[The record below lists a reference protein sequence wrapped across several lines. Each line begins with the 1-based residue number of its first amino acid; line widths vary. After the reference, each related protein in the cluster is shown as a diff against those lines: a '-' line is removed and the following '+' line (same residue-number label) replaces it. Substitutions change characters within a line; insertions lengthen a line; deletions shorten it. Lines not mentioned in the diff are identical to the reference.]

1 MKRIAFLLLAVLAI
15 ESTSAQGI
23 ADGLIYSSESQ
34 TGTARFNAL
43 SGAFGALGGDLSA
56 LSINPA
62 GGAVFL
68 NSNTSFSMGGDETY
82 NRATYFNTG
91 TTSRDSNFVFNQAG
105 GIFVF
110 NNNSGNS
117 KFKKF
122 TIAFN
127 YQVEKNYDN
136 ELIIQGTGNNSIG
149 DFFLSQAQG
158 IPLELLQLQSGESIS
173 DLYSYLGENE
183 GTTAQNAFLGYQG
196 FIIDPVDENN
206 GQNDQYVSNIS
217 PGTFNQHYAYLTQG
231 AKNKYTVNLG
241 TQVSD
246 TFFLGMNL
254 NTHNISYFRSSFLF
268 ESNNNPGSLVKDVAF
283 ENNLSV
289 RGFGLSAQL
298 GMIAKLKNNL
308 RFGFSLQSPTWFDMF
323 EETTQFLETRR
334 VENGQSI
341 TERVNPRV
349 INVFQSYSLLT
360 PGVVSASAAY
370 IFGNKG
376 LISFDYSFK
385 DYRSIR
391 FKSYDYY
398 YSYSYYDS
406 NNNDNYF
413 NALNNSIKNSLN
425 GVSSIRLGGEYR
437 INQLSLRGGF
447 RYEDSPYKKDGRIG
461 SLNGFSLG
469 LGYNLGNYNLD
480 VSYARAEQDR
490 KQQLYPVGLTDSA
503 SITTVTNSLIFTLG
517 ITL

>member
-1 MKRIAFLLLAVLAI
+1 MKRIILLLLAIFAI

-23 ADGLIYSSESQ
+23 ADALIYSSESQ

-56 LSINPA
+56 LSNNPA

-68 NSNTSFSMGGDETY
+68 TSNTSFSMGGNDTY

-91 TTSRDSNFVFNQAG
+91 TKSGGTDFIFNQAG

-110 NNNSGNS
+110 NNVSENSN
-117 KFKKF
+117 FKKF

-136 ELIIQGTGNNSIG
+136 ELIIRGTGNNSIG
-149 DFFLSQAQG
+149 DFFLSNAQG

-196 FIIDPVDENN
+196 FIIDPIDGNN
-206 GQNDQYVSNIS
+206 SQYVSNIS
-217 PGTFNQHYAYLTQG
+217 PGAFNQDYAYLTQG
-231 AKNKYTVNLG
+231 AKNKYTVNFG
-241 TQVSD
+241 TQITD
-246 TFFLGMNL
+246 IFFLGLNL
-254 NTHNISYFRSSFLF
+254 NTHSLSYFRSTFLF
-268 ESNNNPGSLVKDVAF
+268 ESNNNPGSLVNEVGF

-298 GMIAKLKNNL
+298 GMIAKLENNL

-334 VENGQSI
+334 IENGQSM
-341 TERVNPRV
+341 TARVNPRV
-349 INVFQSYSLLT
+349 INVFENYSLLT
-360 PGVVSASAAY
+360 PGKVTASMAY
-370 IFGNKG
+370 IFGNNG

-385 DYRSIR
+385 DYGSVR

-398 YSYSYYDS
+398 GS
-406 NNNDNYF
+406 NNNDSYF
-413 NALNNSIKNSLN
+413 NALNDSIKDSLR

-447 RYEDSPYKKDGRIG
+447 RYEDSPYKTDDRIG
-461 SLNGFSLG
+461 DLSGFSLG
-469 LGYNLGNYNLD
+469 LGYNLGSYNLD
-480 VSYARAEQDR
+480 ISYARTERDR
-490 KQQLYPVGLTDSA
+490 KQQLYSVGLTDYA
-503 SITTVTNSLIFTLG
+503 SITTVTSNIIFTLG
-517 ITL
+517 FTL